1 MKITRRHMLMGA
13 GGAAVA
19 VGAVGSMKLGWDSKN
34 FTREGYV

>member
-19 VGAVGSMKLGWDSKN
+19 VGAVGAMKLGWDSKN